1 MNYRFRRAQPADV
14 DSIIDIIQGRIDW
27 MDRQGLYQCNKT
39 HYMQRYPREYFLQR
53 VMAGEFYLALDEQE
67 KPAGIM
73 ALLTEDPRWEG
84 SEPKNCYYVHHLAAR
99 TGAKGAGRALL
110 RFCEE
115 LSRQEGREVVRLDCQ
130 LGNRKLNDF
139 YESLGYEYAGPMV
152 EGEYEGI
159 KREKKLD

>member
-14 DSIIDIIQGRIDW
+14 DSIIDIIQERIDW
-27 MDRQGLYQCNKT
+27 MDRQGLYQWNKT

-84 SEPKNCYYVHHLAAR
+84 SEPKNCYYVHHGGQDRRKRGGQGAAM
-99 TGAKGAGRALL
+99 LL
-110 RFCEE
+110 
-115 LSRQEGREVVRLDCQ
+115 
-130 LGNRKLNDF
+130 
-139 YESLGYEYAGPMV
+139 
-152 EGEYEGI
+152 
-159 KREKKLD
+159 

>member
-1 MNYRFRRAQPADV
+1 MPR
-14 DSIIDIIQGRIDW
+14 GR
-27 MDRQGLYQCNKT
+27 
-39 HYMQRYPREYFLQR
+39 
-53 VMAGEFYLALDEQE
+53 QE
-67 KPAGIM
+67 
-73 ALLTEDPRWEG
+73 
-84 SEPKNCYYVHHLAAR
+84 
-99 TGAKGAGRALL
+99 GAGRALL